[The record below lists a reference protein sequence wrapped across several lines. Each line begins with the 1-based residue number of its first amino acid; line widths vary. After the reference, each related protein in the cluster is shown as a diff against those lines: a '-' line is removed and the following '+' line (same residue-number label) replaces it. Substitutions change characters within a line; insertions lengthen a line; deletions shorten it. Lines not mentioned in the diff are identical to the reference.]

1 MGKVKKQLK
10 ESVLSVLV
18 ETSKGAMR
26 VMVRDVENVS
36 EGFLKEMISNSRH
49 EDKED
54 YKSENFRE
62 RTLAVP
68 RGLRD
73 CVFSLVHCKLLKYG
87 PKSPFTIMTKS
98 IGGMC
103 DYYNLDLVKIFMA
116 KIDYHTHTYT
126 HNTLT
131 WVWHFPDT
139 YILELWWR
147 NCLFLLV
154 YVTSHWTARE
164 TWVKLKLSF

>member
-116 KIDYHTHTYT
+116 KIDYHTHTHT
-126 HNTLT
+126 HITHSLG
-131 WVWHFPDT
+131 FG
-139 YILELWWR
+139 I
-147 NCLFLLV
+147 FLIPI
-154 YVTSHWTARE
+154 SW
-164 TWVKLKLSF
+164 SFGGEIVFFFWCMLHPTGQQGRPGLN